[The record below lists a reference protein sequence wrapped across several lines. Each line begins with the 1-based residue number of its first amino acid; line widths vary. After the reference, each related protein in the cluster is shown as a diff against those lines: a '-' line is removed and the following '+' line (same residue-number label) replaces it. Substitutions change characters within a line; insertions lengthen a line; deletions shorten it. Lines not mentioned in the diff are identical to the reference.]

1 MFGVSTKVSY
11 VLDYPTREYF
21 SEQERRMSDNTKRGF
36 IFAAI
41 LLAILFTLGLRIDHP
56 KSGLRNALGSASSSV
71 AVYWHHSQISAG
83 EKVVVDSG
91 KPGLDPV
98 LAIVNNVN
106 TDYVDIQTDDGFQ
119 RLPIKSVKG
128 SLVMVFPF
136 IGTLL
141 GAIGI

>member
-1 MFGVSTKVSY
+1 
-11 VLDYPTREYF
+11 
-21 SEQERRMSDNTKRGF
+21 MSDNTKRGF
-36 IFAAI
+36 VFAAI
-41 LLAILFTLGLRIDHP
+41 LLIILFALGLRIDHP

-71 AVYWHHSQISAG
+71 AVYWHHSTLSAG
-83 EKVVVDSG
+83 EKIVIVTD

-119 RLPIKSVKG
+119 KVPINNVRG

-136 IGTLL
+136 IGTIL
-141 GAIGI
+141 GFVGL

>member
-1 MFGVSTKVSY
+1 
-11 VLDYPTREYF
+11 
-21 SEQERRMSDNTKRGF
+21 MSDNTKRGF
-36 IFAAI
+36 VFAAV
-41 LLAILFTLGLRIDHP
+41 LLLILFALGLRIDHP
-56 KSGLRNALGSASSSV
+56 KSGLRNALGSANSSV

-83 EKVVVDSG
+83 ERVVVDTD
-91 KPGLDPV
+91 KPALDPV

-119 RLPIKSVKG
+119 RVTIKNVRG

-141 GAIGI
+141 GFVGL